1 MGVRCSQCGR
11 ELSADAKFCLSCGA
25 RVLPAKA
32 ICPCC
37 GRDIPRGRL
46 CLHCGYRLTKPLLRR
61 GAAGKGEIL
70 PGVRAENGR
79 EGYCRRG
86 DGYISST

>member
-1 MGVRCSQCGR
+1 MGVRCSQCG
-11 ELSADAKFCLSCGA
+11 

-46 CLHCGYRLTKPLLRR
+46 CLHCGYRLTKPCPYCGAELLGKEKYCPECGRR
-61 GAAGKGEIL
+61 MEGKDIAEGET
-70 PGVRAENGR
+70 
-79 EGYCRRG
+79 
-86 DGYISST
+86 DT

>member
-46 CLHCGYRLTKPLLRR
+46 CLHGGYRLTKPCPYCGAELLGKEKYCPECGRR
-61 GAAGKGEIL
+61 MEGKDIAEGET
-70 PGVRAENGR
+70 
-79 EGYCRRG
+79 
-86 DGYISST
+86 DT

>member
-32 ICPCC
+32 ICPC
-37 GRDIPRGRL
+37 
-46 CLHCGYRLTKPLLRR
+46 
-61 GAAGKGEIL
+61 AAGTSPAAGSVCI
-70 PGVRAENGR
+70 A
-79 EGYCRRG
+79 
-86 DGYISST
+86 DID

>member
-46 CLHCGYRLTKPLLRR
+46 CLHCGYRLTKPCPYCGAELL
-61 GAAGKGEIL
+61 GKEK
-70 PGVRAENGR
+70 
-79 EGYCRRG
+79 YCP
-86 DGYISST
+86 